1 MHRLIQIR
9 IVRDLEH
16 LEERMRSW
24 RDRLFP
30 LKGMEL
36 PLRPAADLY
45 ETPEGLVLRLEI
57 PGADREDLGIDLA
70 GQELVVR
77 GRRRPTPPANTS
89 RVLHYE
95 IAYGNFERTFHIPI
109 AVNPEGVTAHYE
121 HGVLEVKL
129 PRHHPRARRIAVRE
143 IREDQE

>member
-1 MHRLIQIR
+1 MHRLIKIR

-24 RDRLFP
+24 RDRFFP
-30 LKGMEL
+30 LSEVEL
-36 PLRPAADLY
+36 PFRPAADLY

-70 GQELVVR
+70 GQELVIR
-77 GRRRPTPPANTS
+77 GQRRPTPPANTS

-95 IAYGNFERTFHIPI
+95 ITYGSFERTFHIPI
-109 AVNPEGVTAHYE
+109 AVSPEGVTASYE
-121 HGVLEVKL
+121 HGILEVKL
-129 PRHHPRARRIAVRE
+129 PRQHPRARRITVRE
-143 IREDQE
+143 VRENQE

>member
-1 MHRLIQIR
+1 MHRLIKIR

-30 LKGMEL
+30 LGNMEL
-36 PLRPAADLY
+36 PFRPAADLY
-45 ETPEGLVLRLEI
+45 ETSEGLVLRLEI
-57 PGADREDLGIDLA
+57 PGAVREELKIDLA

-77 GRRRPTPPANTS
+77 GQRRPLPPADVN

-95 IAYGNFERTFHIPI
+95 ITYGSFERSFHIPLAI
-109 AVNPEGVTAHYE
+109 DQEGVTARYE
-121 HGVLEVKL
+121 HGILEVRL
-129 PRHHPRARRIAVRE
+129 PRRAPRTHRIPVRE
-143 IREDQE
+143 ILDNHE

>member
-1 MHRLIQIR
+1 MHRLIKIR

-30 LKGMEL
+30 LGNVEL
-36 PLRPAADLY
+36 PFRPAADLY

-57 PGADREDLGIDLA
+57 PGAVREDLSIDLA
-70 GQELVVR
+70 GQELMVR
-77 GRRRPTPPANTS
+77 GQRRPLPPAGTS

-95 IAYGNFERTFHIPI
+95 ITYGSFERTFHIPL
-109 AVNPEGVTAHYE
+109 AVDPQGITARYE
-121 HGVLEVKL
+121 HGILEVRL
-129 PRHHPRARRIAVRE
+129 PRQGPRTHRIPVRE
-143 IREDQE
+143 IRDNQE

>member
-1 MHRLIQIR
+1 MHRLIKIR

-30 LKGMEL
+30 LSEVEL
-36 PLRPAADLY
+36 PFRPAADLY

-70 GQELVVR
+70 GQELVIR
-77 GRRRPTPPANTS
+77 GQRRPAPPANAS

-95 IAYGNFERTFHIPI
+95 ITYGSFERSFHIPI
-109 AVNPEGVTAHYE
+109 PVNPEGVTARYE
-121 HGVLEVKL
+121 HGILEVRL
-129 PRHHPRARRIAVRE
+129 PRQRPQARRIPVRE
-143 IREDQE
+143 IRESHE